1 MKTTTLVKHKHKINA
16 KVFFAFLLSILIFC
30 VLVAMV
36 TNPETYTKVAMNSIL
51 VWATVLLPTL
61 LPFLLYTKFLS
72 GLGFIEPI
80 SKLFSPITKKFY
92 NTSGISSFV
101 YLISIMSGYPVGA
114 KVTTDLFL
122 DGRLNRGEAKRI
134 ISYCANCGPMFIIG
148 TVGVGFLTNK
158 YVGYI
163 MLISHFLG
171 AILNGFIYRKY
182 AKNDIFKLPTNQIE
196 QSNQDYLSSTVTN
209 AVNSMFVVGCFVLI
223 FFILIEFLNSML
235 NITTPTILGSLLN
248 GLLEITHGCKDVSL
262 LNISMR
268 LKSILCCFILS
279 FGGLATAMQSIT
291 FLKKINLNFAIFLLI
306 KFTHALISTIIC
318 TALSFLF
325 L

>member
-1 MKTTTLVKHKHKINA
+1 MKTITLVKHKRKINI
-16 KVFFAFLLSILIFC
+16 KLLFSFLLSMLIFC
-30 VLVAMV
+30 VLIAMV
-36 TNPETYTKVAMNSIL
+36 TKPEIYTQVALNSIL

-72 GLGFIEPI
+72 ALGFIEPI
-80 SKLFSPITKKFY
+80 SKLFSPITKKLY

-114 KVTTDLFL
+114 KLTTDLYL
-122 DGRLNRGEAKRI
+122 DGRLNRGEAKRTI
-134 ISYCANCGPMFIIG
+134 TYCANCGPMFIIG

-171 AILNGFIYRKY
+171 AIINGLIYRKY
-182 AKNDIFKLPTNQIE
+182 ALKDNFKFEPKHSMQN
-196 QSNQDYLSSTVTN
+196 NQDFLSSTVTS

-223 FFILIEFLNSML
+223 FFVLIEFLNSML
-235 NITTPTILGSLLN
+235 NITTPTIVGSIFN

-262 LNISMR
+262 LNISTQ

-291 FLKKINLNFAIFLLI
+291 FLKKINLSFGMFLLI
-306 KFTHALISTIIC
+306 KLTHTLFSTLICSV
-318 TALSFLF
+318 LSFL
-325 L
+325 LL